1 MKVSGISALAGI
13 LSVASANT
21 CSPITVTAPGSCA
34 TGSYGGGSYGN
45 KTVTVTST
53 VTAPGSTVT
62 VTAPASYNNH
72 GLTSYGSPG
81 GTMVGGGGPKSYI
94 PASSTYIGPPSTYV
108 GNSKSGA
115 IAPPYVAT
123 SGTVVTSVDYSYKAT
138 SVWVYP
144 VGSSPT
150 KECTV
155 AIYEETTVTVV
166 VININI
172 TIVNGQ
178 ATTICSTISGQMPTT
193 TPSIPAPPTTYSQPP
208 SSASVW
214 IPGGGYNGT
223 MTQSKSAGSTSPSTP
238 GGGSNSTKV
247 HKVVVGAEGKLLYKD
262 NQIIASI
269 GDIIRFDFNSTNH
282 TVTQSTLQKPC
293 EPLKDGFDTGFT
305 HFNNQSRTG
314 VLPTVD
320 FVVSVSTPLWFY
332 CAQPKG
338 THCQKGM
345 VLGIN
350 PGTKFPEFL
359 SAATATAS
367 TGFSKGTGHPSG
379 TGAYKTGERTSSSSP
394 TASASKSS
402 AASGSA
408 QHPTTS
414 TAAPGE
420 YQYAKRGY
428 WGA

>member
-13 LSVASANT
+13 L
-21 CSPITVTAPGSCA
+21 GS
-34 TGSYGGGSYGN
+34 SGN

-53 VTAPGSTVT
+53 VTAPGSTIT
-62 VTAPASYNNH
+62 VTGPASYGSNNK
-72 GLTSYGSPG
+72 GPTSYGSPG
-81 GTMVGGGGPKSYI
+81 STIVGGGGSKSYI

-115 IAPPYVAT
+115 IAPPYVTT
-123 SGTVVTSVDYSYKAT
+123 SGTVVTSVDYSYTAT

-144 VGSSPT
+144 AGSSPT

-166 VININI
+166 IINVNI
-172 TIVNGQ
+172 TVDVNGQ
-178 ATTICSTISGQMPTT
+178 TTTICSTNSGKLPTT
-193 TPSIPAPPTTYSQPP
+193 TPWWPTIPSPPTTYSQPP
-208 SSASVW
+208 SSTHISV
-214 IPGGGYNGT
+214 PGGGYNST
-223 MTQSKSAGSTSPSTP
+223 KTQSKSADSTSSSTP

-247 HKVVVGAEGKLLYKD
+247 HYVVVGAEGKLLYKD

-293 EPLKDGFDTGFT
+293 EPLKGGFDTGFT
-305 HFNNQSRTG
+305 HFNDQNRTG
-314 VLPTVD
+314 VLPPVD
-320 FVVSVSTPLWFY
+320 FTVSVSTPLWFY

-350 PGTKFPEFL
+350 PGNKFPEFL
-359 SAATATAS
+359 SAATASIGAS
-367 TGFSKGTGHPSG
+367 TGFPKSIGGFPSGNGAHGTG
-379 TGAYKTGERTSSSSP
+379 KTSSPSSP
-394 TASASKSS
+394 TAPASKSS
-402 AASGSA
+402 TISGSA

-414 TAAPGE
+414 ATGYGE
-420 YQYAKRGY
+420 YQYTKRGY

>member
-1 MKVSGISALAGI
+1 MKVSGISALACI
-13 LSVASANT
+13 L
-21 CSPITVTAPGSCA
+21 APGSCA
-34 TGSYGGGSYGN
+34 TGSYSGSSYGN

-53 VTAPGSTVT
+53 VTAPSSTVTATVT
-62 VTAPASYNNH
+62 VTAPASYNNQ
-72 GLTSYGSPG
+72 GATSYGSSG
-81 GTMVGGGGPKSYI
+81 GTIVGGGGSKSYI

-150 KECTV
+150 KDCTV

-172 TIVNGQ
+172 TIINGQ

-193 TPSIPAPPTTYSQPP
+193 TPPIPAPPTTYSQPP
-208 SSASVW
+208 TSTSVW

-223 MTQSKSAGSTSPSTP
+223 MTQSKSAGSTSTSTP

-247 HKVVVGAEGKLLYKD
+247 HNVVVGAEGKLLYKD

-359 SAATATAS
+359 SAATAS
-367 TGFSKGTGHPSG
+367 TGFSKSTGTPSG
-379 TGAYKTGERTSSSSP
+379 TGAYGTGKTSSSSP
-394 TASASKSS
+394 SASASKSS
-402 AASGSA
+402 TISGSA

-414 TAAPGE
+414 TTAPGE